1 MPPEIDWSYLGLG
14 RIRRTAEVVRR
25 RDGQRAIRLETS
37 RTNRFR
43 TVLGPEFYP
52 ALLEM
57 NRRLASPA
65 QRTVV
70 LRLKA
75 E

>member
-1 MPPEIDWSYLGLG
+1 MTRFCTSKEGEENI
-14 RIRRTAEVVRR
+14 
-25 RDGQRAIRLETS
+25 DGQRAIRIETS

-52 ALLEM
+52 AILEM

-65 QRTVV
+65 QRTIV

-75 E
+75 D